1 MTKYLL
7 IALFAVAI
15 FSIVS
20 YFFSINLLYKRRSN
34 KSINYKNEF
43 PFESVPYF
51 KTTGSNLNLLLFLSL
66 TATLAGFAL
75 FTVNYFGVI
84 PLLMTIVFT
93 LMGFFIGALPF
104 VSLAKIKEHLYMV
117 VGAIVSDFLISA
129 LITYLSYSV
138 SKMYD
143 YQKISPIIAIVISA
157 ILLIKSIFFILNPK
171 LFNLRYVKNEKDE
184 LVRPKFVPLAFYE
197 WSVLVSSPIYLLV
210 LMLLS
215 TAIVK

>member
-1 MTKYLL
+1 
-7 IALFAVAI
+7 
-15 FSIVS
+15 
-20 YFFSINLLYKRRSN
+20 
-34 KSINYKNEF
+34 
-43 PFESVPYF
+43 
-51 KTTGSNLNLLLFLSL
+51 
-66 TATLAGFAL
+66 
-75 FTVNYFGVI
+75 
-84 PLLMTIVFT
+84 MTIAFT

-104 VSLAKIKEHLYMV
+104 VSLAKTKEHLYMV